1 MKIKK
6 WLASLG
12 LIGLFAV
19 SSVSAKT
26 DPETDRK
33 SFVDYFKNRHSG
45 VEMSAYMNGAYA
57 LNQAAYDEWLSI
69 EEFPP
74 YELALGEGED
84 IWNTPL
90 PMAKPIKIALTLP
103 LKMVSVQSI
112 LTGMTPVSR

>member
-1 MKIKK
+1 MKVKK

-84 IWNTPL
+84 IWNTSFANGKTYQDCFDTTPEDGL
-90 PMAKPIKIALTLP
+90 RAKYPH
-103 LKMVSVQSI
+103 
-112 LTGMTPVSR
+112 